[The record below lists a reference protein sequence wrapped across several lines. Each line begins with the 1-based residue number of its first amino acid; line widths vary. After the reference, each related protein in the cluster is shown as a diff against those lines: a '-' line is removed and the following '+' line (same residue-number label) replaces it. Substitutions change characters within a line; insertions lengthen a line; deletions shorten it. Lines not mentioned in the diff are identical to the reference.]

1 MTLAMILG
9 PVATLL
15 AIVSIYHLYLVRH
28 AGRDSQQFIALTD
41 PSYRTVR
48 GVARFQSDTGRRT
61 SGVFNRVGADG
72 AMRGISPDLFRVAR
86 ARIAVG
92 FGRRMVLE
100 GDTVLTDERFIDTL
114 ICTGDL
120 IVRGDCAFLSPV
132 KVSGDLIIEGNASFD
147 RPVIV
152 NGHTRIVGLAAI
164 FAGMVAK
171 GELAVEGTLLVG
183 EHGREGWLAAS
194 HVEASGQLL
203 LNGYIDTIETPL
215 PNSARTA
222 SGTEENATTARPNAL
237 TAMAIAVVGYLL
249 SIPLGGWALGE
260 AGIACSDDLTLLHC
274 VYPDQVASNGGV
286 WALGVF
292 AMAVYAAGH
301 RWLRETIAWP
311 FVATL
316 SVVALIGVGYDLL
329 AARPVLQESRIVSDT
344 MNVLGFVMLA
354 SFMLT
359 LAILRRGHVP
369 LRHAATAVIVSFGA
383 KTIAMLAFA
392 AIRGGLGGASEM
404 LVLFVVYAFGAFGT
418 HLMAI
423 TSLVRHAQPVV
434 GRAVVQSEDNS
445 RAGAVDGL
453 RGLAILLVVVYH
465 YVPSHFFSF
474 NLGKPINSILFV
486 VAGFFFAAL
495 LLKNAEALQASA
507 ATRLRTAGEILIRRH
522 VRIWPAL
529 VAVVAMYGVLGLVDG
544 GPLTQQIW
552 TTWPYYLTYT
562 GYIPRWAYEATAF
575 PSHLWVVS
583 AQETLLA
590 LLGGGLA
597 VFGLPKVRATLWVF
611 VVAGI
616 AARLAGTLMFM
627 PHYPALAL
635 ETPFAVLDP
644 LALGMLARFGMD
656 RSTLRSRLRRR
667 IAMGLLAAIALWVVL
682 PNWNSSYFTLT
693 PLIAALAT
701 TLVMVLSADRVRG
714 RGIGRAGLA
723 APWLVFLG
731 RLSLPLFLLHPL
743 VNTVLRLVFT
753 QTTGVEM
760 PWWLLFAVGP
770 CLSILAAW
778 GFHRV
783 VEEPLKRLS
792 ASLKFRRAPLALI
805 PVEAPP
811 VREPVIRQFA
821 RPVGLTVDRRKRAA

>member
-15 AIVSIYHLYLVRH
+15 AIVSIYHLYVVRH
-28 AGRDSQQFIALTD
+28 ASRDSQQFIALTD

-48 GVARFQSDTGRRT
+48 GVARFQSDTGHRT

-72 AMRGISPDLFRVAR
+72 ATRGVSPDLFRVAR

-120 IVRGDCAFLSPV
+120 IVRGDCAFLAPV

-171 GELAVEGTLLVG
+171 GELSVEGTLLVG

-203 LNGYIDTIETPL
+203 LNGYIDTIETP
-215 PNSARTA
+215 SRTA
-222 SGTEENATTARPNAL
+222 ACVEENATTARPNAL
-237 TAMAIAVVGYLL
+237 TAMAIAIIGYLL
-249 SIPLGGWALGE
+249 SIPLGGWALGK

-274 VYPDQVASNGGV
+274 VYPAQAASNGGV
-286 WALGVF
+286 WALGAF
-292 AMAVYAAGH
+292 AIAIHAAGR
-301 RWLRETIAWP
+301 RWFRETIAWP

-316 SVVALIGVGYDLL
+316 SVVAVIAVGYDLL

-369 LRHAATAVIVSFGA
+369 LRHVAAAVAVSFGA
-383 KTIAMLAFA
+383 KTVAMLAFA
-392 AIRGGLGGASEM
+392 AIRGSLGGASEM

-418 HLMAI
+418 HLMAV
-423 TSLVRHAQPVV
+423 TSLVRHARPVV
-434 GRAVVQSEDNS
+434 GRALVQGEDNT

-495 LLKNAEALQASA
+495 LLKNAETLQAGA
-507 ATRLRTAGEILIRRH
+507 TTRLRTVGEILIRRH

-529 VAVVAMYGVLGLVDG
+529 VAVVAMYAVLGAVDG

-552 TTWPYYLTYT
+552 TTWPYYLTYS

-590 LLGGGLA
+590 LLCGGMA

-616 AARLAGTLMFM
+616 VARLAGTLMFM

-667 IAMGLLAAIALWVVL
+667 IAMALLCAIALWVVL

-701 TLVMVLSADRVRG
+701 TLIMVLSADRVRG

-731 RLSLPLFLLHPL
+731 KLSLPLFLLHPL
-743 VNTVLRLVFT
+743 VNTVLRLCFT
-753 QTTGVEM
+753 QMTGIEM

-770 CLSILAAW
+770 CLSIMAAW

-783 VEEPLKRLS
+783 IEEPLKRMS
-792 ASLKFRRAPLALI
+792 ASLTFRPVPLSLGPIDPAPL
-805 PVEAPP
+805 
-811 VREPVIRQFA
+811 REPVFRQFA
-821 RPVGLTVDRRKRAA
+821 TPVGLAVERRKRAA

>member
-1 MTLAMILG
+1 MTLAMLLG
-9 PVATLL
+9 PAALLL

-28 AGRDSQQFIALTD
+28 AKRDSQQFIALTD

-48 GVARFQSDTGRRT
+48 GVARFQSETGRRT

-72 AMRGISPDLFRVAR
+72 ATRGISPHLFRVAR
-86 ARIAVG
+86 ARIAAG

-120 IVRGDCAFLSPV
+120 IVRGDCAFLAPV
-132 KVSGDLIIEGNASFD
+132 KVSGDLIVEGNASFD

-152 NGHTRIVGLAAI
+152 NGHTRIVGLAAV

-171 GELAVEGTLLVG
+171 GELAVEGTLMVG

-194 HVEASGQLL
+194 HVDSSGELL
-203 LNGYIDTIETPL
+203 LNGYVDTIETPQRAL
-215 PNSARTA
+215 PGAEPAPT
-222 SGTEENATTARPNAL
+222 GERPNAFA
-237 TAMAIAVVGYLL
+237 AMAIAVVGYLL
-249 SIPLGGWALGE
+249 SIPLGGWALGQ
-260 AGIACSDDLTLLHC
+260 AGIACTDDLTLLHC
-274 VYPDQVASNGGV
+274 TYPAQVASRGGTWV
-286 WALGVF
+286 LAAFACLAL
-292 AMAVYAAGH
+292 AIGH
-301 RWLRETIAWP
+301 RWLRDSIAWP
-311 FVATL
+311 FAATL
-316 SVVALIGVGYDLL
+316 AVVALIAVGYDLTAGRL
-329 AARPVLQESRIVSDT
+329 VLEESRIVSDT

-369 LRHAATAVIVSFGA
+369 LHHAALAVLVSFGA
-383 KTIAMLAFA
+383 KTAAMLAFA
-392 AIRGGLGGASEM
+392 AIRTGLGGAGEM
-404 LVLFVVYAFGAFGT
+404 LVLFIVYAFGAFGI

-423 TSLVRHAQPVV
+423 TSLV
-434 GRAVVQSEDNS
+434 GRARPATPRVAPASDDKV

-465 YVPSHFFSF
+465 YVPSQFFSF

-486 VAGFFFAAL
+486 VAGYFFATL
-495 LLKNAEALQASA
+495 LLKHAAALQAEA
-507 ATRLRTAGEILIRRH
+507 KTRLRTVGEILVRRH

-529 VAVVAMYGVLGLVDG
+529 LAVVVMYGVLGIIDG

-552 TTWPYYLTYT
+552 TTWPYYLTYS

-575 PSHLWVVS
+575 PAHLWVVS

-590 LLGGGLA
+590 LLCGGLA
-597 VFGLPKVRATLWVF
+597 IFGLPKVRATLWVF

-644 LALGMLARFGMD
+644 LTLGMLARFGMD

-667 IAMGLLAAIALWVVL
+667 IAMALLGAIALWAVL

-731 RLSLPLFLLHPL
+731 KLSLPLFLLHPL
-743 VNTVLRLVFT
+743 VNTIMRLTFT
-753 QTTGVEM
+753 EATGIEM

-770 CLSILAAW
+770 VLSILAAW
-778 GFHRV
+778 AFNRSI
-783 VEEPLKRLS
+783 EAPLKRLS
-792 ASLKFRRAPLALI
+792 KRLKFRPMPLSLVPLAAK
-805 PVEAPP
+805 PVP
-811 VREPVIRQFA
+811 EPLIRQFA
-821 RPVGLTVDRRKRAA
+821 RPVGLAVDRRKRAA